1 MVILLPLDCSLD
13 NLSNFAKLEII
24 FFDLP
29 MLQVYKRMQ
38 KMREKYVDTLAKL
51 YEYATTVYSKK
62 QYTQWYDTKEGG
74 YTYASLKDKSDAL
87 SKTLTQYG
95 IGAGDKVAILSQSMP
110 NWSVAFFSLAPFG
123 RIVIPI
129 LPDSSQNEVTNIINH
144 SETKAIFVSQK
155 LAGKVSQEVKDKM
168 VLVIDMDTLEI
179 VKADDEHFTCDGKT
193 SVPTPED
200 IATIIYTSG
209 TTGSAKGVV
218 LSHRNLSSN
227 VITCY
232 HSCKRTSKDRWLS
245 VLPMAHTLEMTLSM
259 LYPMY
264 CGATVYYLPKPPVAT
279 LLLKALKIVKP
290 TTMLTVPMIIE
301 KVYKGSVLPTI
312 KNSRTLTWMNEH
324 MNGLMCRIIGMK
336 LKATFGGHISFY
348 GIGGAKLDPEVEK
361 FLLKAKFP
369 YAIGY
374 GLTETSPLLGY
385 SMHGWRSVG
394 SFGYPVYNVKLKLHN
409 VDPATGEGEVVA
421 QGPNV
426 MLGYYKDPVRTK
438 SVFTEDGWFRTSD
451 IAVQDEKGRFY
462 IKGRNNNMILGP
474 SGENIYPEEI
484 ENVVNNVE
492 GVSESIIVERN
503 GRLVALVQPSED
515 FIKWDN
521 ESEDKLYE
529 KLDNWKEKILNFT
542 NKNVNKSSQ
551 VSSVEVMKEPF
562 EKTATQKIR
571 RFKYKESAPTVEEK
585 NKQEK
590 K

>member
-1 MVILLPLDCSLD
+1 MIQL
-13 NLSNFAKLEII
+13 
-24 FFDLP
+24 
-29 MLQVYKRMQ
+29 YKRMQ
-38 KMREKYVDTLAKL
+38 RMREKYVDTLAKL

-74 YTYASLKDKSDAL
+74 YTYNSFKGKCDSL
-87 SKTLTQYG
+87 SKKLTQYG

-110 NWSVAFFSLAPFG
+110 NWSVAFFSIVPFG
-123 RIVIPI
+123 RIAIPI
-129 LPDSSQNEVTNIINH
+129 LPDSSVNEVTNILEH
-144 SETKAIFVSQK
+144 SESKVIFVSQK
-155 LAGKVSQEVKDKM
+155 LASKVSKECRDRM
-168 VLVIDMDTLEI
+168 TLVIDIDTFEVLQS
-179 VKADDEHFTCDGKT
+179 DDEKFTCDGRT
-193 SVPTPED
+193 SIPTPDD

-218 LSHRNLSSN
+218 LSHRNLASN

-232 HSCKRTSKDRWLS
+232 HSCKRTHKDRWLS
-245 VLPMAHTLEMTLSM
+245 VLPMAHTLEMTLCM

-264 CGATVYYLPKPPVAT
+264 CGATVYYLPKPPVAS
-279 LLLKALKIVKP
+279 LLMKALKMVKP
-290 TTMLTVPMIIE
+290 TTMLTVPLIIE

-312 KNSRTLTWMNEH
+312 HKSRTLTWMNEH

-336 LKATFGGHISFY
+336 LKATFGGHMSFY
-348 GIGGAKLDPEVEK
+348 GIGGAKLDPEVEN

-385 SMHGWRSVG
+385 SMHNWRTVG

-409 VDPATGEGEVVA
+409 VNPETGEGEIIA
-421 QGPNV
+421 KGPNV
-426 MLGYYKDPVRTK
+426 MLGYYKDPTRTK

-451 IAVQDEKGRFY
+451 IAVQDEKGRFS

-484 ENVVNNVE
+484 ENVINNVE
-492 GVSESIIVERN
+492 GVSESIVVERD
-503 GRLVALVQPSED
+503 GKLVALVQPDENY
-515 FIKWDN
+515 IQWDK

-529 KLDNWKEKILNFT
+529 KLDAWKSKLLKIT
-542 NKNVNKSSQ
+542 NKNVSKASQ

-562 EKTATQKIR
+562 EKTAIQKIR
-571 RFKYKESAPTVEEK
+571 RFKYKESAPTVEEEQK
-585 NKQEK
+585 SK
-590 K
+590 

>member
-1 MVILLPLDCSLD
+1 MIQL
-13 NLSNFAKLEII
+13 
-24 FFDLP
+24 
-29 MLQVYKRMQ
+29 YKRMQ
-38 KMREKYVDTLAKL
+38 RMREKYVDTLAKL
-51 YEYATTVYSKK
+51 YEYATTVYSRN

-74 YTYASLKDKSDAL
+74 YTYASFKGKCDSL
-87 SKTLTQYG
+87 SKKLTQYG

-110 NWSVAFFSLAPFG
+110 NWSVAFFATVPFG
-123 RIVIPI
+123 RIAIPI
-129 LPDSSQNEVTNIINH
+129 LPDSSENEVTNILEH
-144 SETKAIFVSQK
+144 SESKVIFVSQK
-155 LAGKVSQEVKDKM
+155 LAGKLSQKCREKM
-168 VLVIDMDTLEI
+168 TLVIDLDTFEVLQ
-179 VKADDEHFTCDGKT
+179 ADDDKFTCDGRT
-193 SVPTPED
+193 SNPTPDD

-218 LSHRNLSSN
+218 LSHRNLASN

-232 HSCKRTSKDRWLS
+232 HSCKRNEKDRWLS

-264 CGATVYYLPKPPVAT
+264 CGATVYYLPKPPVAS
-279 LLLKALKIVKP
+279 LLMKALKIVKP
-290 TTMLTVPMIIE
+290 TTMLTVPLIIE

-312 KNSRTLTWMNEH
+312 QKSRTLTWMNEH

-336 LKATFGGHISFY
+336 LKKTFGGHISFY

-361 FLLKAKFP
+361 FLLKANFP

-385 SMHGWRSVG
+385 SMNKWRTVG
-394 SFGYPVYNVKLKLHN
+394 AFGYPVYNVKLKLHN
-409 VDPATGEGEVVA
+409 VNPETGEGEVVA
-421 QGPNV
+421 KGPNV

-462 IKGRNNNMILGP
+462 IKGRNSNMILGP

-484 ENVVNNVE
+484 ENVINNVE
-492 GVSESIIVERN
+492 GVSESIVVERN
-503 GRLVALVQPSED
+503 GRLVALVQPAENY
-515 FIKWDN
+515 IEWDN

-529 KLDNWKEKILNFT
+529 KLDAWKAKVLKMVNRS
-542 NKNVNKSSQ
+542 VNKSSQ

-562 EKTATQKIR
+562 EKNATQKIR
-571 RFKYKESAPTVEEK
+571 RFKYKDSAPTVEE
-585 NKQEK
+585 EK
-590 K
+590 KEEKAE

>member
-1 MVILLPLDCSLD
+1 
-13 NLSNFAKLEII
+13 
-24 FFDLP
+24 
-29 MLQVYKRMQ
+29 
-38 KMREKYVDTLAKL
+38 MREKYIDTLDKL
-51 YEYATTVYSKK
+51 YDYATTVYSKK

-74 YTYASLKDKSDAL
+74 YTFGSFKGKCDSL
-87 SKTLTQYG
+87 SKKLTQYG

-110 NWSVAFFSLAPFG
+110 NWSVAFFSIVPFG
-123 RIVIPI
+123 RIAIPI
-129 LPDSSQNEVTNIINH
+129 LPDSSPNEVTNILEH
-144 SETKAIFVSQK
+144 SESKVIFVSQK
-155 LAGKVSQEVKDKM
+155 LASKVSQECRDKM
-168 VLVIDMDTLEI
+168 TLVIDIDTFEVI
-179 VKADDEHFTCDGKT
+179 QADDQQFTCDGRT
-193 SVPTPED
+193 SIPTPDD

-218 LSHRNLSSN
+218 LSHRNLASN

-232 HSCKRTSKDRWLS
+232 HACKRTEKDRWLS

-264 CGATVYYLPKPPVAT
+264 CGATVYYLPKPPVAS
-279 LLLKALKIVKP
+279 LLMKALKIVKP
-290 TTMLTVPMIIE
+290 TTMLTVPLIIE

-312 KNSRTLTWMNEH
+312 RKSRTLTWMNEN

-348 GIGGAKLDPEVEK
+348 GIGGAKLDPEVEN
-361 FLLKAKFP
+361 FLLKARFP

-385 SMHGWRSVG
+385 SMKGWRTVG
-394 SFGYPVYNVKLKLHN
+394 SFGYPVYNVKLRLDN
-409 VDPATGEGEVVA
+409 VNPETGEGEIVA
-421 QGPNV
+421 KGPNV
-426 MLGYYKDPVRTK
+426 MLGYYKDPSRTK

-451 IAVQDEKGRFY
+451 IAVQDEKGRFF

-484 ENVVNNVE
+484 ENVINNVE
-492 GVSESIIVERN
+492 GVSESIVVERN
-503 GRLVALVQPSED
+503 GKLVALVQPDENY
-515 FIKWDN
+515 IQWDKVG
-521 ESEDKLYE
+521 EDKLYE
-529 KLDNWKEKILNFT
+529 KLDAWKAKLLKIT
-542 NKNVNKSSQ
+542 NKNVSKASQ

-571 RFKYKESAPTVEEK
+571 RFKYKESAPTVEEEEQK
-585 NKQEK
+585 EK

>member
-1 MVILLPLDCSLD
+1 MIQL
-13 NLSNFAKLEII
+13 
-24 FFDLP
+24 
-29 MLQVYKRMQ
+29 YKRMQ
-38 KMREKYVDTLAKL
+38 RMREKYVDTLAKL
-51 YEYATTVYSKK
+51 YEYATTVYSKN

-74 YTYASLKDKSDAL
+74 YTFSSLKAKCDSL
-87 SKTLTQYG
+87 SKKLTQYG

-110 NWSVAFFSLAPFG
+110 NWSVAFFSIVPFG
-123 RIVIPI
+123 RIAIPI
-129 LPDSSQNEVTNIINH
+129 LPDSSQNEVTNILKH
-144 SETKAIFVSQK
+144 SESKVIFVSQK
-155 LAGKVSQEVKDKM
+155 LMSKLSEECRAKM
-168 VLVIDMDTLEI
+168 SLVIDMDTFEVI
-179 VKADDEHFTCDGKT
+179 QSDEEKFTCDGRT

-218 LSHRNLSSN
+218 LSHRNLASN

-232 HSCKRTSKDRWLS
+232 HSCKRTEKDRWLS

-264 CGATVYYLPKPPVAT
+264 CGATVYYLPKPPVAS
-279 LLLKALKIVKP
+279 LLMKALKMVKP
-290 TTMLTVPMIIE
+290 TTMLTVPLIIE

-312 KNSRTLTWMNEH
+312 QKSRTLTWMNEH

-348 GIGGAKLDPEVEK
+348 GIGGAKLDPEVER

-385 SMHGWRSVG
+385 SMNRWRTVG

-409 VDPATGEGEVVA
+409 VNPETGEGEVVA
-421 QGPNV
+421 KGPNV
-426 MLGYYKDPVRTK
+426 MLGYYKDPKRTR

-451 IAVQDEKGRFY
+451 IAVQDEKGRFF

-484 ENVVNNVE
+484 ENVINNVE
-492 GVSESIIVERN
+492 GVSESIVVERD
-503 GRLVALVQPSED
+503 GKLVALVQPNEN
-515 FIKWDN
+515 FIQWDK
-521 ESEDKLYE
+521 EGEDKLYE
-529 KLDNWKEKILNFT
+529 TLDAWKAKLLKVT
-542 NKNVNKSSQ
+542 NKNVSKASQ
-551 VSSVEVMKEPF
+551 VSSIEVMKEPF
-562 EKTATQKIR
+562 EKTATQKTR
-571 RFKYKESAPTVEEK
+571 RFKYKDSAPTVEEEQK
-585 NKQEK
+585 SK
-590 K
+590 

>member
-1 MVILLPLDCSLD
+1 
-13 NLSNFAKLEII
+13 
-24 FFDLP
+24 
-29 MLQVYKRMQ
+29 
-38 KMREKYVDTLAKL
+38 MREKYVDTLAKL

-74 YTYASLKDKSDAL
+74 YTYSEFKDKCDSI
-87 SKTLTQYG
+87 SKKLTQYG

-110 NWSVAFFSLAPFG
+110 NWSVAFFSIVPFG
-123 RIVIPI
+123 RIAIPI
-129 LPDSSQNEVTNIINH
+129 LPDSSENEVTNILEH
-144 SETKAIFVSQK
+144 SESKVIFVSQK
-155 LAGKVSQEVKDKM
+155 LASKVSEECRNKLT
-168 VLVIDMDTLEI
+168 LVIDIETFEVL
-179 VKADDEHFTCDGKT
+179 KADDDKFTCDGRAT
-193 SVPTPED
+193 VPTPED

-218 LSHRNLSSN
+218 LSHRNLASN

-232 HSCKRTSKDRWLS
+232 HSCKRNHKDRWLS
-245 VLPMAHTLEMTLSM
+245 ILPMAHTLEMTLCM

-264 CGATVYYLPKPPVAT
+264 CGATVYYLPKPPVPS
-279 LLLKALKIVKP
+279 LLMKALKVVKP
-290 TTMLTVPMIIE
+290 TTMLTVPLIIE

-312 KNSRTLTWMNEH
+312 QKSRTLSWMNEH
-324 MNGLMCRIIGMK
+324 MNGLMCWIIGMK

-385 SMHGWRSVG
+385 SMNGWRTVG
-394 SFGYPVYNVKLKLHN
+394 SFGYPVYNVQLKLHN
-409 VDPATGEGEVVA
+409 VNPETGEGEIVA
-421 QGPNV
+421 KGPNV
-426 MLGYYKDPVRTK
+426 MLGYYKDPKRTK

-451 IAVQDEKGRFY
+451 IAVQDEKGRFF

-484 ENVVNNVE
+484 ENVINNVE
-492 GVSESIIVERN
+492 GVSESIVVERD
-503 GRLVALVQPSED
+503 GRLVALVAPQEN
-515 FIKWDN
+515 FIQWDK
-521 ESEDKLYE
+521 EGEDKLYE
-529 KLDNWKEKILNFT
+529 KLDAWKKKLLSIT
-542 NKNVNKSSQ
+542 NKNVSKASQ

-571 RFKYKESAPTVEEK
+571 RFKYKDSAPTVEEEQK
-585 NKQEK
+585 ENK
-590 K
+590 

>member
-1 MVILLPLDCSLD
+1 MIQL
-13 NLSNFAKLEII
+13 
-24 FFDLP
+24 
-29 MLQVYKRMQ
+29 YKRMQ
-38 KMREKYVDTLAKL
+38 RMREKYVDTLAKL
-51 YEYATTVYSKK
+51 YEYATTVYSKN

-74 YTYASLKDKSDAL
+74 YTYSSFKAKCDSL
-87 SKTLTQYG
+87 SKKLTQYG
-95 IGAGDKVAILSQSMP
+95 IGAGDKVAIFSQSMP
-110 NWSVAFFSLAPFG
+110 NWSVAFFSIVPFG
-123 RIVIPI
+123 RIAIPI
-129 LPDSSQNEVTNIINH
+129 LPDSSENEVTNIINH
-144 SETKAIFVSQK
+144 SETKVIFVSQR
-155 LAGKVSQEVKDKM
+155 LASKVSQEIKDRM
-168 VLVIDMDTLEI
+168 TLVIDLDTFEVI
-179 VKADDEHFTCDGKT
+179 KSDDEQFTCDGKT
-193 SVPTPED
+193 TIPTPED

-218 LSHRNLSSN
+218 LSHRNLSAN

-232 HSCKRTSKDRWLS
+232 HSCKRTEKDRWLS
-245 VLPMAHTLEMTLSM
+245 ILPMAHTLEMTLCM

-264 CGATVYYLPKPPVAT
+264 CGATVYYLQKPPVPS
-279 LLLKALKIVKP
+279 LLMKALKVVKP
-290 TTMLTVPMIIE
+290 TTMLTVPLIIE

-312 KNSRTLTWMNEH
+312 KKSRTLTWMNEH

-348 GIGGAKLDPEVEK
+348 GIGGAKLDPEVES

-385 SMHGWRSVG
+385 SMNKWRAVG

-409 VDPATGEGEVVA
+409 VNPETGEGEVVA
-421 QGPNV
+421 KGPNV
-426 MLGYYKDPVRTK
+426 MLGYYKDPIRTK

-451 IAVQDEKGRFY
+451 IAIQDEKGRFF

-484 ENVVNNVE
+484 ESVINNVE
-492 GVSESIIVERN
+492 GVSESIVVERD
-503 GRLVALVQPSED
+503 GRLVALVQPAEN
-515 FIKWDN
+515 FIQWDK
-521 ESEDKLYE
+521 ESEDKIYE
-529 KLDNWKEKILNFT
+529 KLDKWKATLLKS
-542 NKNVNKSSQ
+542 VNKSVNKTSQ

-571 RFKYKESAPTVEEK
+571 RFKYKDEAPTVESE
-585 NKQEK
+585 NEK

>member
-1 MVILLPLDCSLD
+1 MIQL
-13 NLSNFAKLEII
+13 
-24 FFDLP
+24 
-29 MLQVYKRMQ
+29 YKRMQ
-38 KMREKYVDTLAKL
+38 RMREKYVDTLAKL

-74 YTYASLKDKSDAL
+74 YTYSSFKGKSDSL
-87 SKTLTQYG
+87 SKKLTQYG

-110 NWSVAFFSLAPFG
+110 NWSVAFFSIVPFG
-123 RIVIPI
+123 RIAIPI
-129 LPDSSQNEVTNIINH
+129 LPDSSVNEVTNILEH
-144 SETKAIFVSQK
+144 SESKVIFVSQK
-155 LAGKVSQEVKDKM
+155 LASKVSQECRDKM
-168 VLVIDMDTLEI
+168 ILVIDIDTFEVLQSN
-179 VKADDEHFTCDGKT
+179 DEKFTCDGRT
-193 SVPTPED
+193 SIPTPDD

-218 LSHRNLSSN
+218 LSHRNLASN
-227 VITCY
+227 VISCY
-232 HSCKRTSKDRWLS
+232 HSCKRTDKDRWLS
-245 VLPMAHTLEMTLSM
+245 VLPMAHTLEMTLCM

-264 CGATVYYLPKPPVAT
+264 CGATVYYLPKPPVAS
-279 LLLKALKIVKP
+279 LLMKALKMVKP
-290 TTMLTVPMIIE
+290 TTMLTVPLIIE

-312 KNSRTLTWMNEH
+312 QKSRTLTWMNKN

-336 LKATFGGHISFY
+336 LKATFGGHMSFY
-348 GIGGAKLDPEVEK
+348 GIGGAKLDPEVEN

-385 SMHGWRSVG
+385 SMHNWRTVG

-409 VDPATGEGEVVA
+409 VNPETGEGEIIA
-421 QGPNV
+421 KGPNV
-426 MLGYYKDPVRTK
+426 MLGYYKDPARTK

-451 IAVQDEKGRFY
+451 IAVQDEKGRFS

-484 ENVVNNVE
+484 ENVINNVE
-492 GVSESIIVERN
+492 GVSESIVVERD
-503 GRLVALVQPSED
+503 GKLVALVQPDENY
-515 FIKWDN
+515 IQWDK

-529 KLDNWKEKILNFT
+529 KLDAWKAKLLKIT
-542 NKNVNKSSQ
+542 NKNVSKASQ

-571 RFKYKESAPTVEEK
+571 RFKYKESAPTVEA
-585 NKQEK
+585 EK
-590 K
+590 KEKTENN

>member
-1 MVILLPLDCSLD
+1 MI
-13 NLSNFAKLEII
+13 A
-24 FFDLP
+24 
-29 MLQVYKRMQ
+29 VYKRM
-38 KMREKYVDTLAKL
+38 KRMREKYIDTLAKL
-51 YEYATTVYSKK
+51 YEYATTVYTKK

-74 YTYASLKDKSDAL
+74 YTYGSLKMKCDSL
-87 SKTLTQYG
+87 SKKLTQYG

-110 NWSVAFFSLAPFG
+110 NWSAAFFSIAPFG
-123 RIVIPI
+123 RIAIPI
-129 LPDSSQNEVTNIINH
+129 LPDSSENEVTNIIKH
-144 SETKAIFVSQK
+144 SESKAIFVSQK
-155 LAGKVSQEVKDKM
+155 LYSKLNEECRQKM
-168 VLVIDMDTLEI
+168 TLVIDMDTFEVL
-179 VKADDEHFTCDGKT
+179 KADDDKFTCDGRT

-200 IATIIYTSG
+200 IAAILYTSG

-218 LSHRNLSSN
+218 LSHRNLASN

-245 VLPMAHTLEMTLSM
+245 VLPMAHTLEMTLCM

-264 CGATVYYLPKPPVAT
+264 CGATVYYLPKPPVAS
-279 LLLKALKIVKP
+279 LLMKALKMVKP
-290 TTMLTVPMIIE
+290 TTMLTVPLIIE

-312 KNSRTLTWMNEH
+312 KKSRTLTWMNEH

-336 LKATFGGHISFY
+336 LKKTFGGHISFY

-385 SMHGWRSVG
+385 SMKGWRTVG

-409 VDPATGEGEVVA
+409 VNPVTGEGEIVA
-421 QGPNV
+421 KGPNV
-426 MLGYYKDPVRTK
+426 MLGYYKDPQRTK

-451 IAVQDEKGRFY
+451 IAVMDSKGRY
-462 IKGRNNNMILGP
+462 HIKGRNNNMILGP

-484 ENVVNNVE
+484 ENVINNVE
-492 GVSESIIVERN
+492 GVAESIVVERN
-503 GRLVALVQPSED
+503 GRLVALVQLDENM
-515 FIKWDN
+515 IHWDK
-521 ESEDKLYE
+521 ESEDKIYE
-529 KLDNWKEKILNFT
+529 KLDKYKAKLLSLVNR
-542 NKNVNKSSQ
+542 NVNKTSQ

-571 RFKYKESAPTVEEK
+571 RFKYKESAPTVEEEQK
-585 NKQEK
+585 TK
-590 K
+590 

>member
-1 MVILLPLDCSLD
+1 
-13 NLSNFAKLEII
+13 
-24 FFDLP
+24 
-29 MLQVYKRMQ
+29 
-38 KMREKYVDTLAKL
+38 MREKYVDTLAKL
-51 YEYATTVYSKK
+51 YEYGTTVYTKK

-74 YTYASLKDKSDAL
+74 YTFGSFKKKCDSL
-87 SKTLTQYG
+87 SKKLTQYG
-95 IGAGDKVAILSQSMP
+95 IGSGDKVAIFSQSMP
-110 NWSVAFFSLAPFG
+110 NWSVAFFSIVPFG
-123 RIVIPI
+123 RIAIPI
-129 LPDSSQNEVTNIINH
+129 LPDSSENEVTNIINH
-144 SETKAIFVSQK
+144 SESKVLFVSQRN
-155 LAGKVSQEVKDKM
+155 ASRISQEVKDKM
-168 VLVIDMDTLEI
+168 VLIIELDTFEVLKSE
-179 VKADDEHFTCDGKT
+179 DEKFTCDGRT
-193 SVPTPED
+193 SVPTPDD

-218 LSHRNLSSN
+218 LSHRNLTSN

-245 VLPMAHTLEMTLSM
+245 VLPMAHVLEMTLSM

-264 CGATVYYLPKPPVAT
+264 CGATVYYLPKPPAAS
-279 LLLKALKIVKP
+279 LLMKALKTVKP

-312 KNSRTLTWMNEH
+312 KKSRTLTWMNEH

-336 LKATFGGHISFY
+336 LKATFGGHITFY
-348 GIGGAKLDPEVEK
+348 GIGGAKLDPEVEA

-374 GLTETSPLLGY
+374 GLTETSPLIGY
-385 SMHGWRSVG
+385 AMNGWRTIG

-409 VDPATGEGEVVA
+409 VNPETGEGEVVVK
-421 QGPNV
+421 GPNV

-451 IAVQDEKGRFY
+451 IAVKDEKGRYY

-474 SGENIYPEEI
+474 TGENIYPEEI
-484 ENVVNNVE
+484 ENVINNVE
-492 GVSESIIVERN
+492 GVGESIVVERD
-503 GRLVALVQPSED
+503 GKLVALVAPNENY
-515 FIKWDN
+515 IEWDK

-529 KLDNWKEKILNFT
+529 KLDNWKAKILKVT

-571 RFKYKESAPTVEEK
+571 RFKYKETAPTVES
-585 NKQEK
+585 EK
-590 K
+590 KDK

>member
-1 MVILLPLDCSLD
+1 MKVI
-13 NLSNFAKLEII
+13 
-24 FFDLP
+24 
-29 MLQVYKRMQ
+29 YRRMQ
-38 KMREKYVDTLAKL
+38 KMREKYIDTLAKL
-51 YEYATTVYSKK
+51 YDYATTVYSKR

-74 YTYASLKDKSDAL
+74 YTFASFKKQADSI
-87 SKTLTQYG
+87 SKLLTQYG
-95 IGAGDKVAILSQSMP
+95 ISSGDKVAILSQSMP
-110 NWSVAFFSLAPFG
+110 NWSVAFFSIVPFG
-123 RIVIPI
+123 RIAIPI
-129 LPDSSQNEVTNIINH
+129 LPDSSENEVTNIITH
-144 SETKAIFVSQK
+144 SESKVIFVSK
-155 LAGKVSQEVKDKM
+155 RLVGKISQEIINKM
-168 VLVIDMDTLEI
+168 TLVIDIETFEI
-179 VKADDEHFTCDGKT
+179 IKEDVEKFTCDGRT
-193 SVPTPED
+193 STPTPDD

-218 LSHRNLSSN
+218 LSHRNLASN

-232 HSCKRTSKDRWLS
+232 HSCKRTEKDRWLS
-245 VLPMAHTLEMTLSM
+245 ILPMAHTLEMTLSM

-264 CGATVYYLPKPPVAT
+264 TGATVYYLPKPPVAS
-279 LLLKALKIVKP
+279 LLMKALKIVKP

-312 KNSRTLTWMNEH
+312 QKSRTLTWMNEH
-324 MNGLMCRIIGMK
+324 MHGLMCRIIGIK
-336 LKATFGGHISFY
+336 LKKTFGGHISFY
-348 GIGGAKLDPEVEK
+348 GIGGAKLDPEVEA

-385 SMHGWRSVG
+385 AMPGWRAVG
-394 SFGYPVYNVKLKLHN
+394 SFGYPVYNVELKLHN

-421 QGPNV
+421 KGPNV

-451 IAVQDEKGRFY
+451 IAVQDKKGRFY
-462 IKGRNNNMILGP
+462 IKGRNSNMILGP

-492 GVSESIIVERN
+492 GVSESIVVERN
-503 GRLVALVQPSED
+503 GRLVALIQPMENYID
-515 FIKWDN
+515 WDT

-529 KLDNWKEKILNFT
+529 KIDNWKKKILSIT
-542 NKNVNKSSQ
+542 NTNVNKSSQ

-571 RFKYKESAPTVEEK
+571 RFKYKESAPTVEEELK
-585 NKQEK
+585 NK
-590 K
+590 

>member
-1 MVILLPLDCSLD
+1 
-13 NLSNFAKLEII
+13 
-24 FFDLP
+24 
-29 MLQVYKRMQ
+29 MQ
-38 KMREKYVDTLAKL
+38 RMREKYIDTIAKL
-51 YEYATTVYSKK
+51 YDYATTVYSKK

-74 YTYASLKDKSDAL
+74 YTYNSFKAKCDSL

-95 IGAGDKVAILSQSMP
+95 IGAGDKVAIFSQSMP
-110 NWSVAFFSLAPFG
+110 NWSVAFFSSVPFG
-123 RIVIPI
+123 RIAIPI
-129 LPDSSQNEVTNIINH
+129 LPDSSENEVTNIINH
-144 SETKAIFVSQK
+144 SESKVIFVSQK
-155 LAGKVSQEVKDKM
+155 LAGKLNQECRDKM
-168 VLVIDMDTLEI
+168 TLIIDMDTFEVI
-179 VKADDEHFTCDGKT
+179 KSDDEKFTCDGKT
-193 SVPTPED
+193 SVPTPDD

-218 LSHRNLSSN
+218 LSHRNLASN

-232 HSCKRTSKDRWLS
+232 HSCKRTEKDRWLS

-264 CGATVYYLPKPPVAT
+264 CGATVYYLPKPPVAS
-279 LLLKALKIVKP
+279 LLMKAFKIVKP
-290 TTMLTVPMIIE
+290 TTMLTVPLIIE

-312 KNSRTLTWMNEH
+312 QKSRTLTWMNEH
-324 MNGLMCRIIGMK
+324 MYGLMCRIIGMK

-361 FLLKAKFP
+361 FLLAAKFP

-385 SMHGWRSVG
+385 AMNGWRAVG

-409 VDPATGEGEVVA
+409 INPETGEGEVVA
-421 QGPNV
+421 KGPNV
-426 MLGYYKDPVRTK
+426 MLGYYKDPARTK

-451 IAVQDEKGRFY
+451 IAIQDEKGRFF

-484 ENVVNNVE
+484 ENVINNVE
-492 GVSESIIVERN
+492 GVSESIVVERD
-503 GRLVALVQPSED
+503 GKLVALVQPDEN
-515 FIKWDN
+515 FIKWDK
-521 ESEDKLYE
+521 ESEDKLYV
-529 KLDNWKEKILNFT
+529 KLDNWKAKVLKIT
-542 NKNVNKSSQ
+542 NKSVSKASQ

-571 RFKYKESAPTVEEK
+571 RFKYKNSAPTVE
-585 NKQEK
+585 QEK
-590 K
+590 EKK

>member
-1 MVILLPLDCSLD
+1 MIQL
-13 NLSNFAKLEII
+13 
-24 FFDLP
+24 
-29 MLQVYKRMQ
+29 YKRMQ
-38 KMREKYVDTLAKL
+38 RMREKYVDTLAKL
-51 YEYATTVYSKK
+51 YDYATTVYSKN

-74 YTYASLKDKSDAL
+74 YTFNSFKGKSDSL
-87 SKTLTQYG
+87 SKKLTQYG

-110 NWSVAFFSLAPFG
+110 NWSVAFFSIVPFG
-123 RIVIPI
+123 RIAIPI
-129 LPDSSQNEVTNIINH
+129 LPDSSPNEVANILEH
-144 SETKAIFVSQK
+144 SESKVIFVSQR
-155 LAGKVSQEVKDKM
+155 LASKVSQEIRDKM
-168 VLVIDMDTLEI
+168 TLVIDLDTFEVI
-179 VKADDEHFTCDGKT
+179 KSDDNKFTCDGRT
-193 SVPTPED
+193 SIPTPDD

-218 LSHRNLSSN
+218 LSHRNLASN

-232 HSCKRTSKDRWLS
+232 HSCKRTEKDRWLS

-264 CGATVYYLPKPPVAT
+264 CGATVYYLPKPPVAS
-279 LLLKALKIVKP
+279 LLMKALKMVKP
-290 TTMLTVPMIIE
+290 TTMLTVPLIIE

-312 KNSRTLTWMNEH
+312 KKSRTLTWMNEN

-348 GIGGAKLDPEVEK
+348 GIGGAKLDPEVES

-385 SMHGWRSVG
+385 SMKGWRAVG
-394 SFGYPVYNVKLKLHN
+394 SFGYPVYNVRLRLDN
-409 VDPATGEGEVVA
+409 VNPETGEGEIVA
-421 QGPNV
+421 KGPNV
-426 MLGYYKDPVRTK
+426 MLGYYKDPTRTK

-484 ENVVNNVE
+484 ENVINNVE
-492 GVSESIIVERN
+492 GVSESIVVERD
-503 GRLVALVQPSED
+503 GKLVALVQPDENY
-515 FIKWDN
+515 IQWDK

-529 KLDNWKEKILNFT
+529 KLDTWKAKLLKIT
-542 NKNVNKSSQ
+542 NKNVSKASQ

-571 RFKYKESAPTVEEK
+571 RFKYKKSAPTVEEELK
-585 NKQEK
+585 DK
-590 K
+590 

>member
-1 MVILLPLDCSLD
+1 MIQL
-13 NLSNFAKLEII
+13 
-24 FFDLP
+24 
-29 MLQVYKRMQ
+29 YKRMQ
-38 KMREKYVDTLAKL
+38 RMREKYVDTLAKL

-74 YTYASLKDKSDAL
+74 YTYSSFKAKCDSL
-87 SKTLTQYG
+87 SKKLTQYG

-110 NWSVAFFSLAPFG
+110 NWSVAFFSIVPFG
-123 RIVIPI
+123 RIAIPI
-129 LPDSSQNEVTNIINH
+129 LPDSSPNEVTNILEH
-144 SETKAIFVSQK
+144 SESKVIFVSQK
-155 LAGKVSQEVKDKM
+155 LASKVSQECRDKM
-168 VLVIDMDTLEI
+168 TLVIDIDTFEVI
-179 VKADDEHFTCDGKT
+179 QADDQQFTCDGRT
-193 SVPTPED
+193 AIPTPDD

-218 LSHRNLSSN
+218 LSHRNLASN

-232 HSCKRTSKDRWLS
+232 HACKRTEKDRWLS

-264 CGATVYYLPKPPVAT
+264 CGATVYYLPKPPVAS
-279 LLLKALKIVKP
+279 LLMKALKIVKP
-290 TTMLTVPMIIE
+290 TTMLTVPLIIE

-312 KNSRTLTWMNEH
+312 RKSRTLTWMNEN

-348 GIGGAKLDPEVEK
+348 GIGGAKLDPEVEN

-385 SMHGWRSVG
+385 SMKGWRTVG
-394 SFGYPVYNVKLKLHN
+394 SFGYPVYNVKLRLDN
-409 VDPATGEGEVVA
+409 VNPETGEGEIVA
-421 QGPNV
+421 KGPNV
-426 MLGYYKDPVRTK
+426 MLGYYKDPSRTK

-451 IAVQDEKGRFY
+451 IAVQDEKGRFF

-484 ENVVNNVE
+484 ENVINNVE
-492 GVSESIIVERN
+492 GVSESIVVERD
-503 GRLVALVQPSED
+503 GKLVALVQPDENY
-515 FIKWDN
+515 IQWDKVG
-521 ESEDKLYE
+521 EDKLYE
-529 KLDNWKEKILNFT
+529 KLDAWKAKLLKIT
-542 NKNVNKSSQ
+542 NKNVSKASQ

-571 RFKYKESAPTVEEK
+571 RFKYKESAPTVEEEQK
-585 NKQEK
+585 EK